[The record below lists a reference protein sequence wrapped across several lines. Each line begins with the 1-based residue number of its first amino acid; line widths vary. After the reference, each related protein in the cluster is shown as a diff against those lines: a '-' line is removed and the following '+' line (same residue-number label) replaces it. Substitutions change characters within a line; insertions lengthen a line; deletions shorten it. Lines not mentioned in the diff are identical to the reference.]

1 MTIHTRLHPRL
12 WESVMSTRRKTPK
25 DPKDTFQSPEFNTI
39 EHAGQQVKEIP
50 FGPRPPAPAAVVEE
64 TQQWKSVKEK
74 VMIVSLSGIIIAA
87 GIAVTVY
94 ESLLLSENNYQFP
107 FPIFSAAV
115 TNVFLLVLS
124 AACVAIYGRLFRT
137 IRVLFTPEGWQAIYK
152 AILPCSIVT
161 ALEVA
166 ITLISLQFVT
176 VSFFTMVRSSSIIF
190 ILLGAFMFGR
200 EAVSLTLLSVIL
212 LTGVGVTL
220 AAYDPKTAGGWNSFG
235 FSLVLLASAICGVKW
250 VLTEM
255 LLNENEYFKAI
266 LKDINASS
274 RPDGKTRNLTPV
286 VTNLLLSP
294 ITLLIL
300 TVATVLI
307 EGFPRSLIQ
316 FAEFNS
322 LQYGLV
328 VSGSL
333 VFISVLVFIMRVL
346 DFRLVQMI
354 SLVTFSLLGVVKEF
368 IMIMISV
375 VFLGETLVTLNW
387 LGMIITMLAMG
398 LYAYYRHNQSK
409 LVTEEIELQPVPN
422 RRRKPS
428 DNRVQ

>member
-1 MTIHTRLHPRL
+1 
-12 WESVMSTRRKTPK
+12 MSTRRKTPQN
-25 DPKDTFQSPEFNTI
+25 PKDAFQSPEFNTI
-39 EHAGQQVKEIP
+39 EHAQEQVKEIP
-50 FGPRPPAPAAVVEE
+50 FGPRPPAVTVVEDTKE
-64 TQQWKSVKEK
+64 WKSVKEQI
-74 VMIVSLSGIIIAA
+74 MIVALSGIIIAS

-94 ESLLLSENNYQFP
+94 ESLLLSENHYQFP
-107 FPIFSAAV
+107 FPILSAAV
-115 TNVFLLVLS
+115 TNVFLLGLS

-137 IRVLFTPEGWQAIYK
+137 IRVLFTPDGWKAIYK
-152 AILPCSIVT
+152 AILPCSVVT

-200 EAVSLTLLSVIL
+200 EAVSMTLLSVIL

-235 FSLVLLASAICGVKW
+235 FALVLLASAISGVKW

-255 LLNENEYFKAI
+255 LLNENEYFKTI

-294 ITLLIL
+294 ITLCIL
-300 TVATVLI
+300 VIAAVVI
-307 EGFPRSLIQ
+307 EGFPKSLIQ
-316 FAEFNS
+316 FAQFNS
-322 LQYGLV
+322 LHYGLV

-333 VFISVLVFIMRVL
+333 VFVSVLVFIMRVL
-346 DFRLVQMI
+346 DFRLVQII
-354 SLVTFSLLGVVKEF
+354 SLVSFSLLGVVKEF

-375 VFLGETLVTLNW
+375 VFLGETLVAMNW
-387 LGMIITMLAMG
+387 LGMIITMIAMG
-398 LYAYYRHNQSK
+398 LYAYYRHNKSK

-422 RRRKPS
+422 RRRKYS
-428 DNRVQ
+428 DNAVQ